1 LDKSLHSILYVD
13 DEEDIREVVALSLQL
28 DSGLDV
34 AIAAS
39 GADAL
44 RYLETRIPDLVVLD
58 LSMPGLNGIEAARL
72 IHEQFPEMDMI
83 ILSMH
88 EPYEVMDQL
97 AGSGVRACVLKT
109 DLEDLVVAIRGIQ
122 KLRTSSTTVV
132 VPSKSRNGDK
142 AHVR

>member
-1 LDKSLHSILYVD
+1 MDKSLHSILYVD

-58 LSMPGLNGIEAARL
+58 VMMPGLDGPGTLLQMRERPETAAIPVIFLTAKVRRDEVDRFHALGAIGVIAKPFDPMTLAQQLRVVWSDYYRL
-72 IHEQFPEMDMI
+72 
-83 ILSMH
+83 
-88 EPYEVMDQL
+88 
-97 AGSGVRACVLKT
+97 
-109 DLEDLVVAIRGIQ
+109 
-122 KLRTSSTTVV
+122 
-132 VPSKSRNGDK
+132 
-142 AHVR
+142 